1 MLECLEGTHF
11 VDVFQRSL
19 HVQSSDIL
27 ECWEGTH
34 YVDVCQRS
42 LHVQSRDV
50 LECWEGLMGGSRRQE
65 EYCLNEISRDDR
77 SSDPAKSKYKKA

>member
-27 ECWEGTH
+27 ECLEGTH
-34 YVDVCQRS
+34 YMWTFARGRCMCNAETS
-42 LHVQSRDV
+42 LNA
-50 LECWEGLMGGSRRQE
+50 EK
-65 EYCLNEISRDDR
+65 N
-77 SSDPAKSKYKKA
+77 